1 LPGMFLAYHLLTKP
15 YTAKNEGSG
24 VVGCLLGLF
33 VETVQNLLVIS
44 AAPTTWPPVMI
55 GMATYASVVT
65 LNLEALGLAC
75 IGSMGNTGVVARYFC
90 QTLVFPS
97 MVGHLA
103 FGIFLLGYIDQ
114 LGWSCWCIFSASLTR
129 RSNKVVAARSF
140 DKNREEWHV
149 TANRYPC
156 FQACLPAITIGLQ
169 TLCQPTPT
177 YPSCPQ
183 QIVCM
188 RLPSRNTGA

>member
-1 LPGMFLAYHLLTKP
+1 MIPGPFVSQQYGAIAFLRTVGGVVLLPGMFLAYHLLTKP
-15 YTAKNEGSG
+15 YTAKNEVSG

-75 IGSMGNTGVVARYFC
+75 IGSMGNIGVVARYFC

-97 MVGHLA
+97 MVGNLA

-129 RSNKVVAARSF
+129 RSNKVELLPHGRLIKIE
-140 DKNREEWHV
+140 KNGMSLRIGTLVFRHV
-149 TANRYPC
+149 
-156 FQACLPAITIGLQ
+156 CLL
-169 TLCQPTPT
+169 
-177 YPSCPQ
+177 
-183 QIVCM
+183 
-188 RLPSRNTGA
+188 